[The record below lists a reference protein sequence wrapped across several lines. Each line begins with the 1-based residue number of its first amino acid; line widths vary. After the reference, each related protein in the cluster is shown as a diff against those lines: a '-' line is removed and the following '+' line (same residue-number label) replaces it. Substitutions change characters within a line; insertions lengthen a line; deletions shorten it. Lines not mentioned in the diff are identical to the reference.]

1 MQIRQ
6 IAVHYQPEDDRLL
19 LRVLASDE
27 QAFAVWLTR
36 RLTQRLWPHL
46 VTVVQQ
52 LGVAQALKAPEATR
66 PSSSATLA
74 PEARAMLAEGARQQ
88 ALGSTDFS
96 RPYDAGNAAQ
106 PLGPEPLLATLIQ
119 LTPEAQ
125 GQLRLSVSDAKGR
138 QLGLTLTAALAIAVH
153 ELMRAALA
161 KAQWGFGIDSSV
173 AAPTPDEAAPRTL
186 N

>member
-6 IAVHYQPEDDRLL
+6 IAVHYQAEEDRLL

-46 VTVVQQ
+46 VTMVQQ
-52 LGVAQALKAPEATR
+52 LGVNQALKAPEATR

-74 PEARAMLAEGARQQ
+74 PEARAMLAEGARRQ
-88 ALGSTDFS
+88 ALGGTDFS

-106 PLGPEPLLATLIQ
+106 PLGSEPLLATTMQ

-125 GQLRLSVSDAKGR
+125 GHLHLTVRDAKGR
-138 QLGLTLTAALAIAVH
+138 QLGLTLTATLAIAVH
-153 ELMRAALA
+153 ELMRAALVN
-161 KAQWGFGIDSSV
+161 AQWGFGVESS
-173 AAPTPDEAAPRTL
+173 AAAMAPDETAQRTL

>member
-6 IAVHYQPEDDRLL
+6 IAVHYQAEDDRLL

-52 LGVAQALKAPEATR
+52 LGVTQALMAPEATR
-66 PSSSATLA
+66 PSSHATLA
-74 PEARAMLAEGARQQ
+74 PEARAMLAEGARRQ
-88 ALGSTDFS
+88 ALGGTDFS

-106 PLGPEPLLATLIQ
+106 PLGSEPLLATTMQ

-125 GQLRLSVSDAKGR
+125 GHLHLTVRDAKGR
-138 QLGLTLTAALAIAVH
+138 QIGLTLTATLAIAVH

-161 KAQWGFGIDSSV
+161 KAEWGFGAEGSSV
-173 AAPTPDEAAPRTL
+173 ELAAVQPAPRTL